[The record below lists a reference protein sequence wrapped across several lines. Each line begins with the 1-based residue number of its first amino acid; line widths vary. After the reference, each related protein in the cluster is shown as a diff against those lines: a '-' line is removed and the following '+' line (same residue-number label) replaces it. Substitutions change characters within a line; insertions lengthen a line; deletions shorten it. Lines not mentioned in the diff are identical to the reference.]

1 MRVTNES
8 GFSVLEL
15 LLAALLTVGL
25 LGAVFAI
32 TGNNQQVF
40 VTESSVTDL
49 NQNVRIAADFLTRD
63 IQSAGMG
70 LARPNACFAAIYY
83 INGAGGA
90 PDQIMIVNGDPYAP
104 TVYINSQAGG
114 GASSTF
120 SFVKSSDVTV
130 TGSGSSAQ
138 FTYTDQ
144 HNLQVKNLYEVY
156 SSANPKYY
164 ICYDDTKAV
173 IFALTGASQY
183 DDVTQTI
190 QLTHDTSNAMN
201 RGGIFGTT
209 IDQLFSTP
217 VDAGQPT
224 YNETNEIAVLGSL
237 IGYRINQATNE
248 LERTEDLNN
257 WYTIARGITN
267 LQIQYRT
274 VTGTTANPINNVD
287 EQPLDRKSIRSAII
301 TISAQ
306 TPDMAPADKG
316 FRQSIQAFE
325 VAPRNLNLLRNNN
338 LTGNAK
344 GAWDF

>member
-1 MRVTNES
+1 MRATDES
-8 GFSVLEL
+8 GFSLLEL

-32 TGNNQQVF
+32 TGKHQQVF
-40 VTESSVTDL
+40 VTESGVTDL

-90 PDQIMIVNGDPYAP
+90 PDQVMIVNGDPYTP

-114 GASSTF
+114 ASSIF

-144 HNLQVKNLYEVY
+144 HSGQTKNLYEVF

-173 IFALTGASQY
+173 IFALTSSSQY
-183 DDVTQTI
+183 TAATQTV

-217 VDAGQPT
+217 VDAGQPS
-224 YNETNEIAVLGSL
+224 YNELNEIAVLGSL

-274 VTGTTANPINNVD
+274 VTGTTANPINNID
-287 EQPLDRKSIRSAII
+287 EEPGDRKTIRSAII

-306 TPDMAPADKG
+306 TPDMSPGDKG
-316 FRQSIQAFE
+316 FRQAIQTFE

-344 GAWDF
+344 GAWEF